1 MIGRST
7 SSHLSADHLSADGPD
22 VVMAGNDQPSAS
34 AEGRP
39 TGGSRSHR
47 GRVRGRVC
55 SVGAVLAVLA
65 AAVAGCGSSAT
76 PTSSSSV
83 TSTGSSSLAAASSA
97 SSTSS
102 ARSSSSS
109 ASSEISSSVSYPAG
123 KEQICQARDQL
134 RTSITALTDQGLL
147 AAGTTAIK
155 ASVAQV
161 QTDFDAV
168 KTAAK
173 QDYHAQV
180 TDMQDALQQLQ
191 TAVGNLGNGDA
202 AANLLAVG
210 KAVTATGAAAED
222 LFTQLK
228 TACGS

>member
-1 MIGRST
+1 MAAVAAT
-7 SSHLSADHLSADGPD
+7 SSGD
-22 VVMAGNDQPSAS
+22 
-34 AEGRP
+34 GRP
-39 TGGSRSHR
+39 WVGSRYRSW
-47 GRVRGRVC
+47 RVTVRAWAL
-55 SVGAVLAVLA
+55 GAVLTLIA
-65 AAVAGCGSSAT
+65 AAVAGCGSSTT
-76 PTSSSSV
+76 PTSTSPSTSSSAAS
-83 TSTGSSSLAAASSA
+83 TSTPSASSA
-97 SSTSS
+97 KSATGTPSST
-102 ARSSSSS
+102 
-109 ASSEISSSVSYPAG
+109 SYPAG

-134 RTSITALTDQGLL
+134 KTSITALTDQSVL

-155 ASVAQV
+155 AAVDQV
-161 QTDFDAV
+161 ETDFDAV

-210 KAVTATGAAAED
+210 KAITATAAAAED

>member
-1 MIGRST
+1 MRALCIG
-7 SSHLSADHLSADGPD
+7 G
-22 VVMAGNDQPSAS
+22 
-34 AEGRP
+34 
-39 TGGSRSHR
+39 
-47 GRVRGRVC
+47 
-55 SVGAVLAVLA
+55 VLTLLA
-65 AAVAGCGSSAT
+65 AAIAGCGSGTTAT
-76 PTSSSSV
+76 TTSPSSP
-83 TSTGSSSLAAASSA
+83 

-102 ARSSSSS
+102 SPSSSASKSSSS
-109 ASSEISSSVSYPAG
+109 ASSAKSTTETSSSTSYPAG

-134 RTSITALTDQGLL
+134 RTSITTLTDQGLL
-147 AAGTTAIK
+147 TAGTTAIK
-155 ASVAQV
+155 ASVDQV

-173 QDYHAQV
+173 QDYHSQV

-191 TAVGNLGNGDA
+191 TAVGNLGSGDA

-210 KAVTATGAAAED
+210 KAVTATAAAAED

>member
-1 MIGRST
+1 MAFHGT
-7 SSHLSADHLSADGPD
+7 SLNPSVDGTGP
-22 VVMAGNDQPSAS
+22 ANDRNRQTTAN
-34 AEGRP
+34 AHGRP
-39 TGGSRSHR
+39 TVGSQYQGR
-47 GRVRGRVC
+47 RVRMRAWT
-55 SVGAVLAVLA
+55 VGAVLTLLA
-65 AAVAGCGSSAT
+65 AAIAGCGSGTTA
-76 PTSSSSV
+76 TSSSP
-83 TSTGSSSLAAASSA
+83 SSP

-102 ARSSSSS
+102 SPSSSASKSSSS
-109 ASSEISSSVSYPAG
+109 ASSAKSTTETSSSTSYPAG

-134 RTSITALTDQGLL
+134 RTSITTLTDQGLL
-147 AAGTTAIK
+147 TAGTTAIK
-155 ASVAQV
+155 ASVDQV

-210 KAVTATGAAAED
+210 KAITATAAAAED